1 MSREPEAEPSV
12 SRAQEVKERHE
23 AQLLRMPNVLGVGV
37 GLRKRAG
44 AMSREVAIVV
54 LVSRKLPQTQ
64 LAPEEILPKEID
76 GVPVDVQ
83 EVGEVQA
90 QGGRSGFLGDP

>member
-1 MSREPEAEPSV
+1 
-12 SRAQEVKERHE
+12 
-23 AQLLRMPNVLGVGV
+23 
-37 GLRKRAG
+37 
-44 AMSREVAIVV
+44 
-54 LVSRKLPQTQ
+54 VSRKLPQTQ